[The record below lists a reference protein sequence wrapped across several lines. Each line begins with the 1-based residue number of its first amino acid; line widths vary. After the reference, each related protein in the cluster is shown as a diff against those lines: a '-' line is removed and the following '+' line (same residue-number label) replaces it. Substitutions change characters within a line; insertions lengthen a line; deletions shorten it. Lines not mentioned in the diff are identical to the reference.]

1 MRMGKIP
8 KAIVEEDFRYLVKHC
23 FHKRFAKQLMNE
35 WEKENIR
42 FQVSWNLGLDGETN
56 FAQRRRRCDIKIK
69 RIAATSKRICWR
81 RAVVCHEMGHAL
93 HYFRS
98 NGVIEEGQEH
108 GKEWKKWMASA
119 IKEGVMKECAKKLRS
134 PPEKCIFKQKCM
146 WCTPKD
152 KKVTKYVRKN

>member
-1 MRMGKIP
+1 MGKIP

-56 FAQRRRRCDIKIK
+56 FAQRRRRVLIKIK

-93 HYFRS
+93 HYFKS
-98 NGVIEEGQEH
+98 NGVIKKGQVH
-108 GKEWKKWMASA
+108 GKEWKKWMALA

-134 PPEKCIFKQKCM
+134 PTEKCIFKQGCDL
-146 WCTPKD
+146 CAPKSSI
-152 KKVTKYVRKN
+152 

>member
-56 FAQRRRRCDIKIK
+56 FAQRRRRVLIKIK

-93 HYFRS
+93 HYFKS
-98 NGVIEEGQEH
+98 NGVIKKGQVH
-108 GKEWKKWMASA
+108 GKEWKKWMALA
-119 IKEGVMKECAKKLRS
+119 IKEGALKECAKKLRS
-134 PPEKCIFKQKCM
+134 PSERCIFKQKKCEF
-146 WCTPKD
+146 CLFT
-152 KKVTKYVRKN
+152 

>member
-1 MRMGKIP
+1 MGKIP

-93 HYFRS
+93 HYFKS
-98 NGVIEEGQEH
+98 NGVIKKGQEH
-108 GKEWKKWMASA
+108 GKEWKKWMALA
-119 IKEGVMKECAKKLRS
+119 IKEGALKECAKKLRS
-134 PPEKCIFKQKCM
+134 PSERCIFKQQKCEF
-146 WCTPKD
+146 CLFT
-152 KKVTKYVRKN
+152 

>member
-8 KAIVEEDFRYLVKHC
+8 KAIVEEDFRYLVNHC
-23 FHKRFAKQLMNE
+23 FHKRFAKKLLNE

-56 FAQRRRRCDIKIK
+56 FAQRRRRVLIKIK

-93 HYFRS
+93 HYF
-98 NGVIEEGQEH
+98 
-108 GKEWKKWMASA
+108 
-119 IKEGVMKECAKKLRS
+119 EGVPITSARPYPACSL
-134 PPEKCIFKQKCM
+134 
-146 WCTPKD
+146 
-152 KKVTKYVRKN
+152 

>member
-1 MRMGKIP
+1 M
-8 KAIVEEDFRYLVKHC
+8 
-23 FHKRFAKQLMNE
+23 
-35 WEKENIR
+35 
-42 FQVSWNLGLDGETN
+42 
-56 FAQRRRRCDIKIK
+56 
-69 RIAATSKRICWR
+69 
-81 RAVVCHEMGHAL
+81 CHEMGHAL

-119 IKEGVMKECAKKLRS
+119 IKEGALKECAKKLRS
-134 PPEKCIFKQKCM
+134 PKEKCIFKQKCM

>member
-8 KAIVEEDFRYLVKHC
+8 KAIVEEDFRYLVNHC
-23 FHKRFAKQLMNE
+23 FHKRFAKKLLNE

-56 FAQRRRRCDIKIK
+56 FAQRRRRVLIKIK

-93 HYFRS
+93 HYFKS
-98 NGVIEEGQEH
+98 NGVIKKGQEH
-108 GKEWKKWMASA
+108 GKEWKKWMALA
-119 IKEGVMKECAKKLRS
+119 IKEGAMKECAKKLRS
-134 PPEKCIFKQKCM
+134 PKEKCIFKQQKCEF
-146 WCTPKD
+146 CLFT
-152 KKVTKYVRKN
+152 

>member
-8 KAIVEEDFRYLVKHC
+8 KAIVEEDFRYLVNHC
-23 FHKRFAKQLMNE
+23 FHKRFAKKLLNE

-42 FQVSWNLGLDGETN
+42 FQVSWKLGRDGEIE
-56 FAQRRRRCDIKIK
+56 FAQRRRKVLIKIK
-69 RIAATSKRICWR
+69 RIAATSKFTCWR

-93 HYFRS
+93 HYFKS
-98 NGVIEEGQEH
+98 NGVIKKGQEH

-134 PPEKCIFKQKCM
+134 PKEKCIFKQGCDL
-146 WCTPKD
+146 CAPKSSI
-152 KKVTKYVRKN
+152 

>member
-8 KAIVEEDFRYLVKHC
+8 KAIVEEDFRYLVNHC
-23 FHKRFAKQLMNE
+23 FHKRFAKKLLNE

-56 FAQRRRRCDIKIK
+56 FAQRRRRVLIKIK

-93 HYFRS
+93 HYFKS
-98 NGVIEEGQEH
+98 NGVIKKGQEH

-134 PPEKCIFKQKCM
+134 PKEKCIFKQGCDL
-146 WCTPKD
+146 CAP
-152 KKVTKYVRKN
+152 

>member
-56 FAQRRRRCDIKIK
+56 FAQRRRRVLIKIK

-93 HYFRS
+93 HYFKS
-98 NGVIEEGQEH
+98 NGVIKKGQEH
-108 GKEWKKWMASA
+108 GKEWKRWMASA
-119 IKEGVMKECAKKLRS
+119 IKEGVLKECAKKLRS
-134 PPEKCIFKQKCM
+134 PKEKCIFKQGCDL
-146 WCTPKD
+146 CAPKSAI
-152 KKVTKYVRKN
+152 